1 MGDEGAPGATVE
13 ALPFAGASV
22 APACGSCPERSA
34 SRRRGSRVQ
43 VPRTAI
49 VTIAVIA
56 AVVAVVACWK
66 YLPGAYAWLTNPDA
80 VRAFVAEHAVLSR
93 LVLVGINVVQVLLAF
108 LPGEPVELASGYAFG
123 LIEGTALCLA
133 AAAVASSLIYWG
145 VRRWG
150 RRLVGKFFDRSM
162 LDRYEW
168 LRNTRKLE
176 LIMLVVFLIPGTPKD
191 FLTYFAGLTRLR
203 FPVVLAIVTF
213 GRLPSIVTS
222 TVAAAA
228 FGAGDYGAGIIAV
241 VAAGVLIVA
250 GGCAYRAVERHA
262 RA

>member
-1 MGDEGAPGATVE
+1 MGDEGVPGATAE
-13 ALPFAGASV
+13 TLPFAGTSV
-22 APACGSCPERSA
+22 APARGSCPGRPA
-34 SRRRGSRVQ
+34 SRRHGSRAQ
-43 VPRTAI
+43 VPRAAI
-49 VTIAVIA
+49 VAIAVIL

-66 YLPGAYAWLTNPDA
+66 YLPGAYAWLANPNA

-93 LVLVGINVVQVLLAF
+93 LVLVGINVVQVLFAF

-123 LIEGTALCLA
+123 LVEGTMLCLA

-150 RRLVGKFFDRSM
+150 WRLVGKFFDRSM

-203 FPVVLAIVTF
+203 FPVVLAIATF

-228 FGAGDYGAGIIAV
+228 FGAGDYGAAV
-241 VAAGVLIVA
+241 VAVVVAGVLIVA
-250 GGCAYRAVERHA
+250 GSFAYRVLER
-262 RA
+262 RAKT